1 MSFSVSASDHFFLS
15 YRIFVIRIL
24 VCNDPLFYSSHTSLV
39 SACFICA
46 VRKNHT
52 LFESIKKSI
61 KILFSFRS
69 IKPCHNK
76 KAECQIPAPR
86 PQIENLHVSFFVY
99 FTGNVFV
106 CTFIQ
111 RLRRFRLPSPSTS
124 RCLSPALHNRYQSP
138 QQHWRHV
145 PWRVVPVLQGLAH
158 AHG

>member
-1 MSFSVSASDHFFLS
+1 MSFSVSVSDHFFLS

-24 VCNDPLFYSSHTSLV
+24 VCNDPLFSSLTSLV

-76 KAECQIPAPR
+76 KKRNAKYRHPAR
-86 PQIENLHVSFFVY
+86 KLKICTFHFLCISRKM
-99 FTGNVFV
+99 FV

-111 RLRRFRLPSPSTS
+111 RSRRFHSLSPSTS
-124 RCLSPALHNRYQSP
+124 RCQHPTLHNRYQSP